1 MVDALNNLCSVRY
14 EEDGHMDKL
23 KYLPVLRNVLWKNID
38 TIITHSL
45 ARAFLLMPS
54 CEGPN
59 IQPHVI
65 ISGHVNMARRMVA
78 HKHIMRMFGKEDVG
92 QSFES
97 EGGYTSYNEF
107 IEVDVDRLESKS
119 TVHDLLK
126 TLASYKDISMNGERR
141 VIVVHNIDSMS
152 QATMHSMRKIL
163 ESYAKTA
170 YFVMTCKSTSTIIDA
185 IKSRCIIINAHIDTR
200 KAAMMLLKESKRK
213 DLVPHI
219 DDIIEK
225 ANDDILNFCIL
236 MELKNPQTF
245 KSTLIDFVEEAL
257 TEACQNTGYELE
269 LKIRD
274 ICTRIS
280 AACIPLPMFA
290 RLSIDFLIKSS
301 PASAYKVTELAAE
314 MEHLSVVS
322 NKSLFATERF
332 LYELVS
338 LYQGLHA
345 LDG

>member
-1 MVDALNNLCSVRY
+1 M
-14 EEDGHMDKL
+14 EKL
-23 KYLPVLRNVLWKNID
+23 KYLPVLRNVLWENID
-38 TIITHSL
+38 TLLTHSL
-45 ARAFLLMPS
+45 ARAFLIATNEDVITS
-54 CEGPN
+54 GS
-59 IQPHVI
+59 HVI

-78 HKHIMRMFGKEDVG
+78 RKHIMRLFGKENVG

-97 EGGYTSYNEF
+97 EGYTSYNEF
-107 IEVDVDRLESKS
+107 IEVDIDRLENKS
-119 TVHDLLK
+119 NVHDLLK
-126 TLASYKDISMNGERR
+126 NLASYKDVSMNDERR
-141 VIVVHNIDSMS
+141 RIIAVHNIDSMNP
-152 QATMHSMRKIL
+152 ATMHSMRKIL
-163 ESYAKTA
+163 ESSAQTT

-185 IKSRCIIINAHIDTR
+185 IKSRCVIINAHIDTH
-200 KAAMMLLKESKRK
+200 KAAMMLLKETKRN

-219 DDIIEK
+219 DDIIKK

-245 KSTLIDFVEEAL
+245 QSTLITFVEDAL

-274 ICTRIS
+274 ICTKIS
-280 AACIPLPMFA
+280 AACIPLPVFA
-290 RLSIDFLIKSS
+290 RLSIDFITKTS
-301 PASAYKVTELAAE
+301 PTSAYKVTELAAE

-338 LYQGLHA
+338 LSGVAQSKPRDASL
-345 LDG
+345 